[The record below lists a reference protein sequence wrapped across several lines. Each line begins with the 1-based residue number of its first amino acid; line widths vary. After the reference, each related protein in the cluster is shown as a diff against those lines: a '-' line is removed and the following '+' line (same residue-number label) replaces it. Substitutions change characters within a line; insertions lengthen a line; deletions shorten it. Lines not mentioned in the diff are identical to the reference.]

1 MSPETMNDILPLLKE
16 FVERNSTIKS
26 LHFDPRLSPKLLINP
41 YSNDYEEKKK
51 AAHYFLLVASID
63 ESKVIRTAENARAL
77 MVHLHEK
84 LGEQTFELLEAKEFE
99 EEVYKCKLYDEFGRL
114 KDRIPYI
121 LVSVNE
127 FVTKVG
133 ESDLIKYSQRFSK
146 PKDMVEDLGKYVERM
161 SGPIK
166 KMAWLYMMWMVRPEP
181 DLRIFDH
188 FSPSDLFFPLTT
200 LIARVAVSLGLMR
213 SLWPLRASALR
224 WEHVEKITEFARTL
238 FPEDPVKVHYPLFLV
253 GRWLK
258 GKELNMR
265 VLKETLTKFD
275 DFYRRTG
282 FSILLTKEKVGYSA
296 ECPALPGCIT
306 QGESEEEVLRNMEEA
321 ITAYLEAAEKYG

>member
-1 MSPETMNDILPLLKE
+1 MSSETMKDILPMLKE

-26 LHFDPRLSPKLLINP
+26 LHFDSRLPPKLLINP
-41 YSNDYEEKKK
+41 YSKDYEEKKK
-51 AAHYFLLVASID
+51 VAHYFLLVASID

-77 MVHLHEK
+77 MVHLHTK
-84 LGEQTFELLEAKEFE
+84 LRELTFELSDPKKFE
-99 EEVYKCKLYDEFGRL
+99 EELHKCKLYNEFGRL
-114 KDRIPYI
+114 KNRIPYI
-121 LVSVNE
+121 LVSVNK
-127 FVTKVG
+127 FVTKVAG
-133 ESDLIKYSQRFSK
+133 NDLIKYSQRFSK
-146 PKDMVEDLGKYVERM
+146 PKDIVEDLSEYVERM
-161 SGPIK
+161 RGPIK

-188 FSPSDLFFPLTT
+188 FSASDLFFPLTT
-200 LIARVAVSLGLMR
+200 LIARVGVSLGLIR
-213 SLWPLRASALR
+213 NLWPLR
-224 WEHVEKITEFARTL
+224 WEHVEKVTEFARTL
-238 FPEDPVKVHYPLFLV
+238 FPEDPVKAHYPLFLV

-258 GKELNMR
+258 GKDLNMR

-275 DFYRRTG
+275 AFHRRTG

-321 ITAYLEAAEKYG
+321 ITAYLETTEKYG